1 MSHNKV
7 LVLINEQ
14 HSLMP
19 AQEEILKEKF
29 GQWEFVKVPATGWT
43 IDKMKNVAQDLYL
56 ALVEAKPAF
65 PGAKNNKI
73 KAVMT
78 SNTEKHNTA
87 IVFVS
92 PIPYL
97 LAKAISD
104 VSRSNFCRMKEL
116 TRLSVTGVPNSDVGE
131 TYEQFKIYVFHRDRR
146 EKTESNGVI
155 TTTVSNDSWQLV

>member
-1 MSHNKV
+1 MNHNKV

-29 GQWEFVKVPATGWT
+29 GQWEFIKVPATGWT
-43 IDKMKNVAQDLYL
+43 IDEMKNVAQDLYL

-65 PGAKNNKI
+65 PGAKNNKM

-78 SNTEKHNTA
+78 SNTGKHNTA

-97 LAKAISD
+97 L
-104 VSRSNFCRMKEL
+104 KEL

-131 TYEQFKIYVFHRDRR
+131 TYEQFEIYVFHRDRR

-155 TTTVSNDSWQLV
+155 TTTVSNDGWQLV

>member
-1 MSHNKV
+1 MNHNKV

-43 IDKMKNVAQDLYL
+43 IDEMKNVAQDLYL
-56 ALVEAKPAF
+56 ALVEAKPDF
-65 PGAKNNKI
+65 PEAKNNKM

-78 SNTEKHNTA
+78 SNTGKHNTA

-97 LAKAISD
+97 L
-104 VSRSNFCRMKEL
+104 KEL
-116 TRLSVTGVPNSDVGE
+116 TRLSVTGIPNSDVGE
-131 TYEQFKIYVFHRDRR
+131 TYEQFEIYVFHRDRR

-155 TTTVSNDSWQLV
+155 TTTVSNDGWQLV

>member
-43 IDKMKNVAQDLYL
+43 IGEMKNVAQDLYL

-65 PGAKNNKI
+65 PGAKNNKM

-78 SNTEKHNTA
+78 SNTGKHNTA

-97 LAKAISD
+97 L
-104 VSRSNFCRMKEL
+104 KEL
-116 TRLSVTGVPNSDVGE
+116 TRLSVTGVPNSNVGE
-131 TYEQFKIYVFHRDRR
+131 TYEQFEIYVFHRDRR

-155 TTTVSNDSWQLV
+155 TTTVSNDGWQLV

>member
-1 MSHNKV
+1 MNHNKV

-29 GQWEFVKVPATGWT
+29 SQWEFVKVPATGWT
-43 IDKMKNVAQDLYL
+43 IDEMKNVAHDLYL

-65 PGAKNNKI
+65 PGAKNNKM

-78 SNTEKHNTA
+78 SNTGKHNTA

-97 LAKAISD
+97 L
-104 VSRSNFCRMKEL
+104 KEL

-131 TYEQFKIYVFHRDRR
+131 TYEQFEIYVFHRDRR

-155 TTTVSNDSWQLV
+155 TTTVSNDGWQLV

>member
-43 IDKMKNVAQDLYL
+43 IDEMKNVAQDLYL
-56 ALVEAKPAF
+56 ALVETKPAF
-65 PGAKNNKI
+65 PGAKNNKM

-78 SNTEKHNTA
+78 SNTGKYNTA

-97 LAKAISD
+97 L
-104 VSRSNFCRMKEL
+104 KEL

-131 TYEQFKIYVFHRDRR
+131 TYEQFEIYVFHRDRR

-155 TTTVSNDSWQLV
+155 TTTVSNDGWQLV

>member
-43 IDKMKNVAQDLYL
+43 IDEMKNVAQDLYL

-97 LAKAISD
+97 L
-104 VSRSNFCRMKEL
+104 KEL

-131 TYEQFKIYVFHRDRR
+131 TYEQFEIYVFHRDRR

-155 TTTVSNDSWQLV
+155 TTTVSNDGWQLV

>member
-14 HSLMP
+14 HNLMP

-43 IDKMKNVAQDLYL
+43 IDEMKNVAQDLYL

-65 PGAKNNKI
+65 PGAKNNKM

-78 SNTEKHNTA
+78 SNTGKHNTA
-87 IVFVS
+87 IIFVS

-97 LAKAISD
+97 L
-104 VSRSNFCRMKEL
+104 KEL

-131 TYEQFKIYVFHRDRR
+131 TYEQFEIYVFHRDRR

-155 TTTVSNDSWQLV
+155 TTTVSNDGWQLV

>member
-43 IDKMKNVAQDLYL
+43 IDEMKNVAQDLYL
-56 ALVEAKPAF
+56 TLVEAKPAF
-65 PGAKNNKI
+65 PGTKNNKM

-78 SNTEKHNTA
+78 SNTGKHNTA

-97 LAKAISD
+97 L
-104 VSRSNFCRMKEL
+104 KEL

-131 TYEQFKIYVFHRDRR
+131 TYEQFEIYVFHRDRR

-155 TTTVSNDSWQLV
+155 TTTVSNDGWQLV

>member
-1 MSHNKV
+1 MNHNKV

-43 IDKMKNVAQDLYL
+43 IDEMKNVAQDLYL

-65 PGAKNNKI
+65 PGAKNNKM

-78 SNTEKHNTA
+78 SNTGKHNTA

-97 LAKAISD
+97 L
-104 VSRSNFCRMKEL
+104 KEL

-131 TYEQFKIYVFHRDRR
+131 TYEQFEIYVFHRDRR

-155 TTTVSNDSWQLV
+155 TTTVSNDGWQLV

>member
-65 PGAKNNKI
+65 PGAKNNKM

-78 SNTEKHNTA
+78 SNTGKHNTA

-92 PIPYL
+92 PNPYL
-97 LAKAISD
+97 LKLGL
-104 VSRSNFCRMKEL
+104 VHLCHYPYLLKEL
-116 TRLSVTGVPNSDVGE
+116 TRLSVTGIPNSDAGK

-155 TTTVSNDSWQLV
+155 TTTVSNDGWQLA

>member
-43 IDKMKNVAQDLYL
+43 IDEMKNVAQDLYL

-65 PGAKNNKI
+65 PRAKNNKM

-78 SNTEKHNTA
+78 SNTGKHNTA

-97 LAKAISD
+97 L
-104 VSRSNFCRMKEL
+104 KEL

-131 TYEQFKIYVFHRDRR
+131 TYEQFEIYVFHRDRR

-155 TTTVSNDSWQLV
+155 TTTVSNDGWQLV

>member
-43 IDKMKNVAQDLYL
+43 IDEMKNVAQDLYL

-65 PGAKNNKI
+65 PGAKNNKM

-97 LAKAISD
+97 L
-104 VSRSNFCRMKEL
+104 KEL

-131 TYEQFKIYVFHRDRR
+131 TYEQFEIYVFHRDRR

-155 TTTVSNDSWQLV
+155 TTTVSNDGWQLV

>member
-1 MSHNKV
+1 
-7 LVLINEQ
+7 
-14 HSLMP
+14 MP

-43 IDKMKNVAQDLYL
+43 IDEMKNVAQDLYL

-65 PGAKNNKI
+65 PGAKNNKM
-73 KAVMT
+73 KTVRT
-78 SNTEKHNTA
+78 SNTRKHNTA

-97 LAKAISD
+97 L
-104 VSRSNFCRMKEL
+104 KEL
-116 TRLSVTGVPNSDVGE
+116 TRFSVTGVPNSDVGE
-131 TYEQFKIYVFHRDRR
+131 TYEQFEIYVFHRDRR

-155 TTTVSNDSWQLV
+155 TTTVSNDGWQLV

>member
-43 IDKMKNVAQDLYL
+43 IDEMKNVAQDLYL

-65 PGAKNNKI
+65 PGAKNNKM

-78 SNTEKHNTA
+78 SNTGKHNTA

-97 LAKAISD
+97 L
-104 VSRSNFCRMKEL
+104 KEL
-116 TRLSVTGVPNSDVGE
+116 ARLSVTGVPNSDVGE
-131 TYEQFKIYVFHRDRR
+131 TYEQFEIYVFHRDRR

-155 TTTVSNDSWQLV
+155 TTTVSNDGWQLV

>member
-43 IDKMKNVAQDLYL
+43 IDEMKNVAQDLYL

-65 PGAKNNKI
+65 PGVKNNKM

-78 SNTEKHNTA
+78 SNTGKHNTA

-97 LAKAISD
+97 L
-104 VSRSNFCRMKEL
+104 KEL

-131 TYEQFKIYVFHRDRR
+131 TYEQFEIYVFHRDRR

-155 TTTVSNDSWQLV
+155 TTTVSNDGWQLV